1 MVGKYVFF
9 RYFLFQVQSGTITKY
24 QPDFR
29 PTMTNSE
36 NRPFL
41 TIKEVSKL
49 IGLSVST
56 INRLVKKGDF
66 PLKVKIS
73 PRRIVFM
80 KKEIDVWIE
89 NQRNN

>member
-1 MVGKYVFF
+1 
-9 RYFLFQVQSGTITKY
+9 
-24 QPDFR
+24 
-29 PTMTNSE
+29 MTNSE

-66 PLKVKIS
+66 PPKVKIS
-73 PRRIVFM
+73 SRRMVFIR
-80 KKEIDVWIE
+80 KEIEEWINAKE
-89 NQRNN
+89 NVLFHN

>member
-1 MVGKYVFF
+1 
-9 RYFLFQVQSGTITKY
+9 
-24 QPDFR
+24 
-29 PTMTNSE
+29 MTHSE

-41 TIKEVSKL
+41 RIKEVSKL

-73 PRRIVFM
+73 PRRMVFM
-80 KKEIDVWIE
+80 KKEIEVWID
-89 NQRNN
+89 NKRSDW

>member
-1 MVGKYVFF
+1 M
-9 RYFLFQVQSGTITKY
+9 S
-24 QPDFR
+24 
-29 PTMTNSE
+29 NSE

-66 PLKVKIS
+66 PSKVKIS
-73 PRRIVFM
+73 PRRMVFM
-80 KKEIDVWIE
+80 KKEIQEWI
-89 NQRNN
+89 NSR

>member
-1 MVGKYVFF
+1 
-9 RYFLFQVQSGTITKY
+9 
-24 QPDFR
+24 
-29 PTMTNSE
+29 MTNSE

-66 PLKVKIS
+66 PSKVKIS
-73 PRRIVFM
+73 SRRMVFM
-80 KKEIDVWIE
+80 KKEIEEWI
-89 NQRNN
+89 NSR

>member
-1 MVGKYVFF
+1 
-9 RYFLFQVQSGTITKY
+9 
-24 QPDFR
+24 
-29 PTMTNSE
+29 MTNSE

-56 INRLVKKGDF
+56 INRLIKKGEF
-66 PLKVKIS
+66 PSKVKLS

-80 KKEIDVWIE
+80 RYEIQEWIDNKKID
-89 NQRNN
+89 

>member
-1 MVGKYVFF
+1 MIN
-9 RYFLFQVQSGTITKY
+9 Q
-24 QPDFR
+24 
-29 PTMTNSE
+29 E

-41 TIKEVSKL
+41 TIKEVSNL

-73 PRRIVFM
+73 PRRMVFM
-80 KKEIDVWIE
+80 KKEIDLWIE